1 MSRSAPFTRTAF
13 LTRQAERVTDV
24 MLDLLLSIGE
34 EVILD
39 SAGKLSLEERAALI
53 HMASVRVA
61 ATTWKASPGTREM
74 YLEMCETM
82 WDSLPE
88 PEIHI
93 ALPPNRELRQNLE
106 LARELN
112 AKHEDGTPISEV
124 HLRERLK
131 SLEAERAT
139 TLSQVAELTSSLL
152 DFSDEER
159 WAWESPAA
167 R

>member
-1 MSRSAPFTRTAF
+1 MSRSPFTRTAF

-34 EVILD
+34 EVILGSD
-39 SAGKLSLEERAALI
+39 GKLSLEERAALI

-61 ATTWKASPGTREM
+61 ATAWKAGHGTREM

-88 PEIHI
+88 PKTVWDSLPEPKIPI
-93 ALPPNRELRQNLE
+93 ARPPNRELRQNLE

-112 AKHEDGTPISEV
+112 AKVPGGKP
-124 HLRERLK
+124 LG
-131 SLEAERAT
+131 EAERAVVVGQIEEAAFD
-139 TLSQVAELTSSLL
+139 LDAQVRL
-152 DFSDEER
+152 D
-159 WAWESPAA
+159 WESPGA